1 MEAKRLLMVVA
12 VSAASSPCTGT
23 PRNDAAARL
32 QQVETRRAEQQAH
45 QQAIALSVQTAQDA
59 ASRLAEQRVKA
70 TAALR
75 ATEDSVIDAADR
87 LRQAQAAQTQAEDA
101 LKQRAAAFSALV
113 PLMLRMSRYPAETV
127 LAIPTPRDQAVEG
140 LLLTRGIAASLNR
153 EAASLRAAEQRAA
166 LLQSA
171 TAHEAALLAER
182 RQAQAAEAAALDKD
196 IAAAQERL
204 SVSAYEGQAA
214 AQRVAAL
221 AAEAQTLR
229 DAIATMD
236 SARAKAAAKA
246 ARDAAEA
253 DKHAQPEEAQ
263 TARATEAALARPPA
277 GQTSAHMVAPVSG
290 RVVRHFGAPD
300 ADGPATGITYGA
312 APSAFVASPCAGRVG
327 FAAPFRS
334 YGKLVIVECA
344 AGYDWVLAGLEKIS
358 ARPGSAL
365 RAGEPIGQMPDFNP
379 GNTSAVGSRPGLYVE
394 LRSHGEPVDP
404 LPFLNTKG

>member
-1 MEAKRLLMVVA
+1 M
-12 VSAASSPCTGT
+12 
-23 PRNDAAARL
+23 
-32 QQVETRRAEQQAH
+32 
-45 QQAIALSVQTAQDA
+45 QDA
-59 ASRLAEQRVKA
+59 QSQATRLAEQRVKA

-75 ATEDSVIDAADR
+75 VTEDGVTDAADR
-87 LRQAQAAQTQAEDA
+87 LQQAQAAQAQAEAA

-127 LAIPTPRDQAVEG
+127 LAIPAPRDQAVEG

-153 EAASLRAAEQRAA
+153 EAAALREAEQRAA
-166 LLQSA
+166 RLQSE
-171 TAHEAALLAER
+171 TAHEAALLASR

-204 SVSAYEGQAA
+204 SVSEYEGQAA
-214 AQRVAAL
+214 AQRVAAF

-229 DAIATMD
+229 DAIAAMD
-236 SARAKAAAKA
+236 SARATAAAKA
-246 ARDAAEA
+246 ARDATRA
-253 DKHAQPEEAQ
+253 DKQSQPEEAQ

-277 GQTSAHMVAPVSG
+277 SQASARMVAPVSG

-300 ADGPATGITYGA
+300 ADGPATGITYGV

-379 GNTSAVGSRPGLYVE
+379 GTTSVVGSRPGLYVE

-404 LPFLNTKG
+404 LPFLNAKG

>member
-12 VSAASSPCTGT
+12 VFAACSPCAGT
-23 PRNDAAARL
+23 PRNDAAQRL
-32 QQVETRRAEQQAH
+32 KQAEKHRAEQEAS
-45 QQAIALSVQTAQDA
+45 QQAFALTAQDA
-59 ASRLAEQRVKA
+59 QAQAARLADARVKA
-70 TAALR
+70 TTALR
-75 ATEDSVIDAADR
+75 ATEDSVVDAADR
-87 LRQAQAAQTQAEDA
+87 LQHAQAAQIQAEQA

-127 LAIPTPRDQAVEG
+127 LAIPAPRDEAVEG

-153 EAASLRAAEQRAA
+153 EAASLHDAEQHAA
-166 LLQSA
+166 HLQA
-171 TAHEAALLAER
+171 ETTRQAALLAAR

-196 IAAAQERL
+196 VAAAQERL
-204 SVSAYEGQAA
+204 SVAEYEGQAA
-214 AQRVAAL
+214 AQRAASF
-221 AAEAQTLR
+221 AAQAQTLR
-229 DAIATMD
+229 DAIAAMD
-236 SARAKAAAKA
+236 SARAKAAAQA
-246 ARDAAEA
+246 ARDAAQA
-253 DKHAQPEEAQ
+253 DKHARPEEAR
-263 TARATEAALARPPA
+263 TALATEAALSRPPA
-277 GQTSAHMVAPVSG
+277 QAGGRMVAPVSG
-290 RVVRHFGAPD
+290 PVVRHFGAPD
-300 ADGPATGITYGA
+300 ADGPATGITYRV

-379 GNTSAVGSRPGLYVE
+379 GTTSATGSRPGLYVE

-404 LPFLNTKG
+404 MPFLNAKG